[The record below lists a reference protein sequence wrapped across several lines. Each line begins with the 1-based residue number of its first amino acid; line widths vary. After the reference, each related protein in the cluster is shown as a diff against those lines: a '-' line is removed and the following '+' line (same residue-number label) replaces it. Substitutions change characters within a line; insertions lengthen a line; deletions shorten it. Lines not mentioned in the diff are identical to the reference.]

1 MVHLVRAVPV
11 MLMDNVLKPLLMG
24 RGAAVPVLVIFL
36 GVVGGTLGYGLIG
49 IFIGPVVLAVGYTLF
64 SEWVSGPTESEPA

>member
-1 MVHLVRAVPV
+1 

-24 RGAAVPVLVIFL
+24 RGAEVPVLVIFL

-49 IFIGPVVLAVGYTLF
+49 IFVGPVVLSVGYTLF
-64 SEWVSGPTESEPA
+64 SAWVSKNAEPEAS